1 MVLTFFQNI
10 SKIQIEILGI
20 TNETKHITII
30 HIQEHVSVSLITI
43 IYIQEH
49 VSVSLITIIYTQ
61 EHVSVS
67 LITIIYTQEHVS
79 VSLITIIYIQEHVSV
94 STLNSFN
101 TKFLHNITGKTF
113 GDQTHCFIQNTSNS
127 RNR

>member
-20 TNETKHITII
+20 TNKTKHITII
-30 HIQEHVSVSLITI
+30 HI
-43 IYIQEH
+43 
-49 VSVSLITIIYTQ
+49 Q